1 MNRLKLFDE
10 GKLKTNFVECLAC
23 LNIYEEK
30 ETFIDACPQC
40 GNKDKEQ
47 TYYLTPHYK
56 QQKGRNY
63 K

>member
-10 GKLKTNFVECLAC
+10 GKLKTNFVECLVC

-40 GNKDKEQ
+40 DNKDKEQ

-56 QQKGRNY
+56 Q
-63 K
+63 

>member
-1 MNRLKLFDE
+1 MTQIKKSWVFIKWSKNCFIS
-10 GKLKTNFVECLAC
+10 GA
-23 LNIYEEK
+23 EK
-30 ETFIDACPQC
+30 GRIDACPQC